1 MKTLGLIGGLS
12 WESTLTYYRL
22 VNEETRRRL
31 GHLHSS
37 RCLLYSFDFE
47 PIAHLQTLG
56 QWQALS
62 DELVGAASALASAGA
77 EILLVCSN
85 TMHKVSDELEAR
97 VPLPLLHIA
106 DATGSAVRS
115 RGIRSVALLGTR
127 FTMEEPFL
135 RARLEDRYALHVSVP
150 DGHDRQ
156 AIHDTIYREL
166 CAGTIKDSSRRRM
179 RDIIRKLT
187 EQGVQG
193 VILGCTE
200 LGLLI
205 RPEDSAVP
213 LFDTA
218 TLHAHAAVEAA
229 LRDETRERNALEGRC
244 GP

>member
-22 VNEETRRRL
+22 VNERTRHLL
-31 GHLHSS
+31 GSLHSA
-37 RCLLYSFDFE
+37 RCLIYSFDFE
-47 PIAHLQTLG
+47 PIAKLQSLG

-62 DELVGAASALASAGA
+62 DELVRAGSALASAGA
-77 EILLVCSN
+77 EMLVICSN
-85 TMHKVSDELEAR
+85 TMHKVSDELVAR

-106 DATGSAVRS
+106 DATGSAIRA
-115 RGIRSVALLGTR
+115 RALRSVALLGAR

-135 RARLEDRYALHVSVP
+135 RSRLEERYALQVAIP
-150 DGHDRQ
+150 EPEERQ
-156 AIHDTIYREL
+156 LIHDTIYGEL
-166 CAGTIKDSSRRRM
+166 CAGRFEDSSRRRL
-179 RDIIRKLT
+179 REIIRRLA
-187 EQGVQG
+187 ENGAQA

-205 RPEDSAVP
+205 KPEDSPLP

-229 LRDETRERNALEGRC
+229 LRDHAREQNARNRRS
-244 GP
+244 